1 MRKNKYFITMFS
13 RYFLLSLTLL
23 GFLVCSCSTREIE
36 SDLYCD
42 VWVAVLPFANYTND
56 LEIPQNLRNLFI
68 KSLKKKGYNVI
79 PTDTVDARL
88 LRMGITDGGQLPTI
102 SNKVLGDTL
111 GVDILGYGKVIQ
123 ADYIT
128 LGVYLERE
136 VELEVSL
143 FWSFNTISL
152 WSSNGRAFTRKIY
165 VAENDNEY
173 EEEEDEEKE
182 DRSVLDRIKGF
193 LGSILRL
200 IGIQLAEKVF
210 VDLFTHPLYYEA
222 ALAVDDAT
230 RSLPY
235 CGNLYY

>member
-1 MRKNKYFITMFS
+1 M
-13 RYFLLSLTLL
+13 
-23 GFLVCSCSTREIE
+23 
-36 SDLYCD
+36 
-42 VWVAVLPFANYTND
+42 
-56 LEIPQNLRNLFI
+56 
-68 KSLKKKGYNVI
+68 KKKGYNII

-111 GVDILGYGKVIQ
+111 GADILGYGKVIQ

-143 FWSFNTISL
+143 FWSFDTISL

-165 VAENDNEY
+165 VTENDDEY

-182 DRSVLDRIKGF
+182 GRSVLDRIKGF

-222 ALAVDDAT
+222 VLAVDDAT